1 MLFEGSFESVELDVA
16 KVLRSAVKSDA
27 SQVVFNAQSPKR
39 NFKTVKCRF
48 GYDTGFGAYAF
59 FAGIKMLDHIIVA
72 DGKCMS
78 ILPYLKGSGMNA
90 KINREIKK
98 NNRR

>member
-1 MLFEGSFESVELDVA
+1 M
-16 KVLRSAVKSDA
+16 LRSAVKSDA
-27 SQVVFNAQSPKR
+27 SQVVFTHNQPKR
-39 NFKTVKCRF
+39 NLKTVKCRF
-48 GYDTGFGAYAF
+48 GYDTGFGAYAVF
-59 FAGIKMLDHIIVA
+59 RRYKMLDHIIVA

-78 ILPYLKGSGMNA
+78 ILPYLKAGGMNA

>member
-1 MLFEGSFESVELDVA
+1 LVTTQALEHTL
-16 KVLRSAVKSDA
+16 
-27 SQVVFNAQSPKR
+27 
-39 NFKTVKCRF
+39 
-48 GYDTGFGAYAF
+48 F